1 VFGTDVSNRWPNW
14 TSIFNHRYSAGKSAK
29 SLDLIALPAETRI
42 LERSK
47 LYFMAIEMFCLHL
60 GVRQLAGWLPA
71 MLVFGLA
78 TFSAWQPLLGDE
90 TPKKDARFKLVCST
104 TQTADFARAIV
115 GDHWEVVSILA
126 PGQDPHLYE
135 IKPGDAQIV
144 ASADLCVENGWHL
157 EGNDWMRKLATNAE
171 RPLVTSVLGIEALKV
186 EESGDAAPDPHAWF
200 SPKNAAVYV
209 RNILA
214 GVEKTDPDHKAE
226 YRRRAGLYLEQLR
239 SLHVWIRREVSAIP
253 PQRRVLVT
261 SHDAFHYFCRDY
273 GFELITPVGWSTG
286 DEVGGGA
293 TEARRAAVLK
303 KIRDAGI
310 PTVFTETSVSGKTVS
325 DLANETGAKLGGALY
340 SDSMGAEGT
349 LGETYIGMMRE
360 NVLNIVHG
368 LAPAEGA
375 KPIEATVSVVGGKG
389 QEESKKEAGEEAN
402 SP

>member
-1 VFGTDVSNRWPNW
+1 
-14 TSIFNHRYSAGKSAK
+14 
-29 SLDLIALPAETRI
+29 
-42 LERSK
+42 
-47 LYFMAIEMFCLHL
+47 MAIEMLRLHL
-60 GVRQLAGWLPA
+60 GLWQRAVSLLATLA
-71 MLVFGLA
+71 FGL
-78 TFSAWQPLLGDE
+78 TLFSACWPLLADE
-90 TPKKDARFKLVCST
+90 PPERDARFKLVCST
-104 TQTADFARAIV
+104 TQTADFARQIV

-135 IKPGDAQIV
+135 IKPGDAAIV

-157 EGNDWMRKLATNAE
+157 EGNDWMRKLATNAK
-171 RPLVTSVLGIEALKV
+171 RPLVTGVQGIEALKV

-214 GVEKTDPDHKAE
+214 GVEKIDPDNKLE

-310 PTVFTETSVSGKTVS
+310 PTIFTETSVSGKTVN

-349 LGETYIGMMRE
+349 LGESYIGMMRE
-360 NVLNIVHG
+360 NVLTIVHG
-368 LAPAEGA
+368 LAPVESAKRIESTVTIAESSAPNANETDPEA
-375 KPIEATVSVVGGKG
+375 KKDTREEVG
-389 QEESKKEAGEEAN
+389 

>member
-1 VFGTDVSNRWPNW
+1 MVDIDVQREKLPK
-14 TSIFNHRYSAGKSAK
+14 T
-29 SLDLIALPAETRI
+29 LDLIDRDAEIRI
-42 LERSK
+42 LGRSK
-47 LYFMAIEMFCLHL
+47 LCFMAIEMFRLHL
-60 GVRQLAGWLPA
+60 GVVESSSRSLATL
-71 MLVFGLA
+71 LFGLA
-78 TFSAWQPLLGDE
+78 ALVAWQPLVGDE
-90 TPKKDARFKLVCST
+90 PLKKESRFKLVCST
-104 TQTADFARAIV
+104 TQTADFARQIV
-115 GDHWEVVSILA
+115 GEHWEVVSILA

-157 EGNDWMRKLATNAE
+157 EGNDWMRKLATNAKKQ
-171 RPLVTSVLGIEALKV
+171 LVTGVVGIEALKV
-186 EESGDAAPDPHAWF
+186 EETGDAAPDPHAWF

-214 GVEKTDPDHKAE
+214 GVEKIDPDHKVE

-261 SHDAFHYFCRDY
+261 SHDAFHYFCHEY

-310 PTVFTETSVSGKTVS
+310 PAVFTETSVSGKTVN

-340 SDSMGAEGT
+340 SDSMGAEGS

-360 NVLNIVHG
+360 NVLTMVHG
-368 LAPAEGA
+368 LAPADGG
-375 KPIEATVSVVGGKG
+375 KPIEVTVSNANGAT
-389 QEESKKEAGEEAN
+389 KKDTREEAN